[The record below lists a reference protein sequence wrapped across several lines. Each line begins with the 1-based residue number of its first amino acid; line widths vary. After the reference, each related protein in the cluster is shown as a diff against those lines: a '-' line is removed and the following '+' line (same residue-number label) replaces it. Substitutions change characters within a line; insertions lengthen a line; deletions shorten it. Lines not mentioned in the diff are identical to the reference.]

1 MLTVRRDAA
10 VEPVVAALV
19 AVDLVVVVDGV
30 LFLVVRAE
38 EEVRDA
44 DAPAAVL
51 DDADDAAGLLPPT
64 GA

>member
-1 MLTVRRDAA
+1 M
-10 VEPVVAALV
+10 AALV